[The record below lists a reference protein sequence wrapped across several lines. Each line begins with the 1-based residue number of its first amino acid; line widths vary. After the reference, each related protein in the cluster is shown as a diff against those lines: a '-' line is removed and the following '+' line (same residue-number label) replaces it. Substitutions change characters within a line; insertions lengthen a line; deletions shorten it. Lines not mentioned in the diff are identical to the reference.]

1 MAKEDLRFIYQ
12 DSTGT
17 RRDENIAFYKLD
29 EELAETEKPTYNV
42 QINLSVFL
50 SSRPQDITWF
60 SLHILNKKIT
70 GRVDMRWDFRKDYVR
85 VYCCL
90 YTNINKV
97 MITVEKA
104 SPDSPG

>member
-1 MAKEDLRFIYQ
+1 VYQ

-17 RRDENIAFYKLD
+17 RSDGIIVHYELD
-29 EELAETEKPTYNV
+29 ETKMPIYKVEIILYVILPSK
-42 QINLSVFL
+42 
-50 SSRPQDITWF
+50 PQDITWF